1 MVFYPD
7 PNNSPATRNAKINY
21 FSQIYLYYRISLN
34 YEIYTYTIISPIYR
48 KYSYLLSKNSL
59 SSFQLLNPQYTLLT
73 STIYPATTHLS
84 QVTLYNPVTQ
94 QKVVTYVNNYR
105 CFANYSVVRST
116 SANFHKS
123 LRENTQYRND
133 SVLYVDVYCEVTQT
147 QVKTV
152 QLIQN
157 ITLFFRDSLKR
168 KLFSEKHCAD
178 GNSCSLQTKH
188 CG

>member
-1 MVFYPD
+1 M
-7 PNNSPATRNAKINY
+7 NTLIY
-21 FSQIYLYYRISLN
+21 FPR
-34 YEIYTYTIISPIYR
+34 
-48 KYSYLLSKNSL
+48 
-59 SSFQLLNPQYTLLT
+59 TLLVPSNYSILNILYLHLQFT
-73 STIYPATTHLS
+73 PTTTHLS

-94 QKVVTYVNNYR
+94 QKVVTYVKNYR
-105 CFANYSVVRST
+105 CFENYSVVRST

-123 LRENTQYRND
+123 LRKNTQYRND
-133 SVLYVDVYCEVTQT
+133 SVLYVDMYCEVTQT

-157 ITLFFRDSLKR
+157 ITLSFRDSLKR

-178 GNSCSLQTKH
+178 GNNCSLKTKH